1 MTIYEDVSTLSW
13 WKKREP
19 KNTDQ
24 ILLQKDFGFG
34 DRTTEEFS
42 FSNLRSY
49 NVLGVKYSNL
59 LGIVPIAVL
68 SFVRRY
74 FTIVI
79 FSPSRLIW
87 NHLVLVPHLDHSD
100 GRGHL
105 DILPDN
111 GGKYREHGTKDK
123 FTQRRWEWCLS
134 MNNTLTTG
142 KKNNIMQIGKMVK
155 VYVWH
160 LVPYT
165 STEGMRRSWSHVGDK
180 VSSITLPIILIVIC
194 YYHISFI
201 QIACIHFEADLT

>member
-1 MTIYEDVSTLSW
+1 MEENATIWQQHCHDERIGWAVALLWLIITWPCFGENTTIYEDVSTLYW
-13 WKKREP
+13 WKKMEP

-24 ILLQKDFGFG
+24 ILLQKDFGLG

-42 FSNLRSY
+42 FSDLRSY

-123 FTQRRWEWCLS
+123 FTQRRWE
-134 MNNTLTTG
+134 
-142 KKNNIMQIGKMVK
+142 
-155 VYVWH
+155 
-160 LVPYT
+160 
-165 STEGMRRSWSHVGDK
+165 
-180 VSSITLPIILIVIC
+180 
-194 YYHISFI
+194 
-201 QIACIHFEADLT
+201 

>member
-1 MTIYEDVSTLSW
+1 MSGCMSWWENRMGGSSLVIDDNITILTMFWWKYDDMTIYEDVSTLYW

-24 ILLQKDFGFG
+24 ILLQKDFGLG

-123 FTQRRWEWCLS
+123 FTQRRWE
-134 MNNTLTTG
+134 
-142 KKNNIMQIGKMVK
+142 
-155 VYVWH
+155 
-160 LVPYT
+160 
-165 STEGMRRSWSHVGDK
+165 
-180 VSSITLPIILIVIC
+180 
-194 YYHISFI
+194 
-201 QIACIHFEADLT
+201 